1 MIQWLRQ
8 GYGSDPWLG
17 KLSSHMPWELP
28 SQFPFTPVEAKTQH
42 KMGIFSHQKKKKMF
56 YFSLPKV
63 NKKMEQ
69 GPVRQGS
76 KNNLAAESTE
86 TLLNVPNQLKDN
98 SKCYKD
104 NFTED
109 KN

>member
-1 MIQWLRQ
+1 
-8 GYGSDPWLG
+8 
-17 KLSSHMPWELP
+17 
-28 SQFPFTPVEAKTQH
+28 
-42 KMGIFSHQKKKKMF
+42 
-56 YFSLPKV
+56 
-63 NKKMEQ
+63 MEQ

-86 TLLNVPNQLKDN
+86 TLNVPNQLKDN